1 MSTMPLVA
9 PCAVIFNAFKY
20 IQRLPHH
27 TLTTQNL
34 PFTDIFASP
43 NGFWRP
49 NVNVAIVQTQSL
61 RAAQTF
67 THMESTVHR
76 HRDHRFASFFVSQNG
91 NVNILATERQKLPSL
106 LTHRLLGALHGATHR
121 HHRKGPAL
129 FQRDRPQQVPQ
140 GDPRRLYLRHPH
152 HHLLV
157 HLLPGSLGPQH
168 LGFLLAR

>member
-1 MSTMPLVA
+1 MSTMPLTA
-9 PCAVIFNAFKY
+9 SCAVILNTFKY
-20 IQRLPHH
+20 IQRLSND

-34 PFTDIFASP
+34 PFTDNSASP
-43 NGFWRP
+43 NGFCRP
-49 NVNVAIVQTQSL
+49 NVNVAIVQTQSH
-61 RAAQTF
+61 RAAQSF
-67 THMESTVHR
+67 TRKESTVYR
-76 HRDHRFASFFVSQNG
+76 HRGHRFTSFFVSQNG

-121 HHRKGPAL
+121 HHRKRPAL

-140 GDPRRLYLRHPH
+140 GDSRRLYLRHPH

>member
-43 NGFWRP
+43 NGFWLP
-49 NVNVAIVQTQSL
+49 NVNVAIVQTQSH

-67 THMESTVHR
+67 THKESTVRR
-76 HRDHRFASFFVSQNG
+76 HRNHRFASFFVSQNG
-91 NVNILATERQKLPSL
+91 NVNILAPNVKSY
-106 LTHRLLGALHGATHR
+106 HRC
-121 HHRKGPAL
+121 
-129 FQRDRPQQVPQ
+129 
-140 GDPRRLYLRHPH
+140 
-152 HHLLV
+152 
-157 HLLPGSLGPQH
+157 
-168 LGFLLAR
+168 

>member
-43 NGFWRP
+43 NGFCRP
-49 NVNVAIVQTQSL
+49 NVNVAIVQTQSH
-61 RAAQTF
+61 RAAQMF
-67 THMESTVHR
+67 TRKESMVRR
-76 HRDHRFASFFVSQNG
+76 HRNHRFASFFVSQNG

-157 HLLPGSLGPQH
+157 HLLSGSLGPQH

>member
-9 PCAVIFNAFKY
+9 PYAVIFNAFKY

-43 NGFWRP
+43 NGFCRP
-49 NVNVAIVQTQSL
+49 NVNVAIVQTQSH

-67 THMESTVHR
+67 TRKESTVRR
-76 HRDHRFASFFVSQNG
+76 HRNHRFASFFVSQNG

-121 HHRKGPAL
+121 HHRKRPAL

-140 GDPRRLYLRHPH
+140 GDSRRLYLRHPH

>member
-9 PCAVIFNAFKY
+9 PYAVIFNVFKY

-34 PFTDIFASP
+34 PFTDNLASP
-43 NGFWRP
+43 NGFCRP
-49 NVNVAIVQTQSL
+49 NVNVAIVQTQSH
-61 RAAQTF
+61 RAAQSF
-67 THMESTVHR
+67 TRKESTVYR
-76 HRDHRFASFFVSQNG
+76 HRGHRFTSFFVSQNG

-106 LTHRLLGALHGATHR
+106 LTHRLLGALHGATYR

-140 GDPRRLYLRHPH
+140 GDSRRLYLRHPH